1 MLVTWKMGTA
11 TLGGFVVSSRP
22 LIFHPLI
29 VLLFS
34 IVGASLYALYAALS
48 FPGDAL
54 PDHLFYVVPI
64 VIPFVAFL
72 FDRAE
77 RLRNASTSQFVVDA
91 LVIGTAMGRVIGNVP
106 FVSGHTL
113 FLTYCL
119 LSTRSKVSR
128 VTAAIVLLQVIYLKY
143 LVWHDWVTSTSG
155 ILLGALAA
163 LIIWWFRER
172 ADVQRFIT
180 RPTV

>member
-1 MLVTWKMGTA
+1 MGEQESW
-11 TLGGFVVSSRP
+11 GRVVSSRP

-34 IVGASLYALYAALS
+34 LIGASSYAFYAALRAS
-48 FPGDAL
+48 ENQLPG
-54 PDHLFYVVPI
+54 HLFYVVPI

-77 RLRNASTSQFVVDA
+77 RFRQSTILQFVVDA
-91 LVIGTAMGRVIGNVP
+91 LVIGTAMGRVVGNVP

-119 LSTRSKVSR
+119 LSTRSR
-128 VTAAIVLLQVIYLKY
+128 VPRIAAAIVLLQVIYLKY
-143 LVWHDWVTSTSG
+143 IVWHDWITSTSG
-155 ILLGALAA
+155 IVLGVLAA
-163 LIIWWFRER
+163 FVIWWFRGVAEVER
-172 ADVQRFIT
+172 LIPRRTI
-180 RPTV
+180 